1 MQNSPESI
9 KELFDL
15 LLNPKSDLNLALARK
30 PLLAYPAEPEDY
42 GAATRGLIEA
52 LKMPR
57 FLPAFHKMAEVAMKP
72 QVPRVGEGTG
82 GPEETALNKANAS
95 EPAMP
100 KSALAKLDGRGWGTL
115 YRTEEDDYRED

>member
-52 LKMPR
+52 LNMPR

-72 QVPRVGEGTG
+72 QVPLTNRHGEGTG
-82 GPEETALNKANAS
+82 EAAS
-95 EPAMP
+95 ASIDGACLSDLAMP
-100 KSALAKLDGRGWGTL
+100 KSELA
-115 YRTEEDDYRED
+115 